1 MRSRRASP
9 AARAMSRGDRPTNRT
24 ASISPDVDDPGARN
38 VRFDELVAAYGE
50 AADAAGRRRRGPPG
64 RRDDLRHAQCEG
76 RDLRHRGAVRAARVP
91 LPLMISGTITDPS
104 GRTLSG
110 QTPEAFWH
118 SIRHARP
125 FSVGL
130 NCALGARAL
139 RPHLQELAR
148 VADVPVSIYP
158 NAGLP
163 NEFGGYDETAAETSA
178 ALRAF
183 AADGLVNIVGGCCGT
198 TPAHVRAIA
207 DGRRRDAAGH
217 PGRAPADQAVRARAG
232 GHPAARQRLRQ
243 RRRADERHRLA
254 GVRAR

>member
-1 MRSRRASP
+1 MPGTCGSTS
-9 AARAMSRGDRPTNRT
+9 SWRPTPRQ
-24 ASISPDVDDPGARN
+24 ADGLVEGGADLLVVETIFDTLN
-38 VRFDELVAAYGE
+38 AKAAIFAIDELFERLGF
-50 AADAAGRRRRGPPG
+50 R
-64 RRDDLRHAQCEG
+64 
-76 RDLRHRGAVRAARVP
+76 
-91 LPLMISGTITDPS
+91 LPLMISGTITDAS

-148 VADVPVSIYP
+148 VADVPVSVYP

-163 NEFGGYDETAAETSA
+163 NEFGGYDETAAGDLVGRCSE
-178 ALRAF
+178 F

-207 DGRRRDAAGH
+207 AAVHGLDAARG
-217 PGRAPADQAVRARAG
+217 PGSRPTGPACPGSSRWSSRSRATSSSTSASGRTSPARARSPRSSSTG
-232 GHPAARQRLRQ
+232 GSTTRSRSPGARSTT
-243 RRRADERHRLA
+243 APSSST
-254 GVRAR
+254 